1 MRRRRA
7 VAALTI
13 VLVGIVA
20 ATVVLLVGRGGAGA
34 DPPQQAR
41 QAAERFL
48 ATYVQDDGRVV
59 RTDEGGDTVSESQ
72 AYGML
77 IAAGVGDESRFRL
90 VWDWTREHLQRP
102 DHLLAWRWAD
112 GAVVDP
118 TPAADADL
126 VAAGA
131 LALAGQR
138 FGATDLVAAAS
149 ELGGAVLDGE
159 TVAVG
164 SWQVLLAGPWATS
177 ERVVNPSYFAVG
189 LMSQL
194 YQATGDQRWQ
204 PVAATARR
212 LLDELTAAA
221 PSLVPDW
228 AAVADGGGGVA
239 ARAAPSGGDVV
250 SGFEAGRA
258 YVQLAV
264 DCDAGGPAIAA
275 RAWPFFRTEMDA
287 TINARTASTGPR
299 RRRPPTRWRWWRRRP
314 RRTPPATRPPPT
326 SCSTGHPT
334 STARRRRT
342 TARRGWRSA
351 GSGSTPR
358 TSAAAEHGRR
368 RRGETGRLRG
378 GPAHR
383 GRRRR
388 GAARPRRGD
397 LRAHRRQRRAGH
409 ASAPAPTRRRAL
421 VRAGHADHRVYG
433 DASMFIGGL
442 NALLLQSLHPLA
454 MAGVDQHSGYR

>member
-1 MRRRRA
+1 VPRRRA
-7 VAALTI
+7 VVALGI

-20 ATVVLLVGRGGAGA
+20 ATVVLLVGRGAGA
-34 DPPQQAR
+34 DPPQEAR
-41 QAAERFL
+41 QAGARFL

-59 RTDEGGDTVSESQ
+59 RTDQGGDTVSEGQ

-77 IAAGVGDESRFRL
+77 IAAGVGDESRFRML
-90 VWDWTREHLQRP
+90 WDWTREHLQRP

-131 LALAGQR
+131 LALAGER
-138 FGATDLVAAAS
+138 FGAADLVAAAR

-164 SWQVLLAGPWATS
+164 SWQVLLAGPWAAS

-212 LLDELTAAA
+212 LLDDLTAAA

-228 AAVADGGGGVA
+228 AAVAEGGGGVA

-264 DCDAGGPAIAA
+264 DCDARGAAIAA

-287 TINARTASTGPR
+287 TINAAYRLDGS
-299 RRRPPTRWRWWRRRP
+299 
-314 RRTPPATRPPPT
+314 PAT
-326 SCSTGHPT
+326 
-334 STARRRRT
+334 TAT
-342 TARRGWRSA
+342 
-351 GSGSTPR
+351 
-358 TSAAAEHGRR
+358 
-368 RRGETGRLRG
+368 
-378 GPAHR
+378 
-383 GRRRR
+383 
-388 GAARPRRGD
+388 
-397 LRAHRRQRRAGH
+397 
-409 ASAPAPTRRRAL
+409 
-421 VRAGHADHRVYG
+421 
-433 DASMFIGGL
+433 
-442 NALLLQSLHPLA
+442 HPLA
-454 MAGVDQHSGYR
+454 LVAAAASADAAGDGAAADELLDRASDLDRTTPTYYGAAWLAIGRLWLDTSDLGGCRAWETSPG